1 MPDEVQQGGEVSS
14 EVHSGIFS
22 DSPVSDIL
30 KCSGSKVISVIGHH
44 MSHNHASQSVPKQMS
59 SFLFSLFFLFC
70 SSLLLPEQMARQILI
85 Q

>member
-44 MSHNHASQSVPKQMS
+44 MSHDHPSQSVPKQMS
-59 SFLFSLFFLFC
+59 SFLFFSC
-70 SSLLLPEQMARQILI
+70 SVLLLPEQMARQILI